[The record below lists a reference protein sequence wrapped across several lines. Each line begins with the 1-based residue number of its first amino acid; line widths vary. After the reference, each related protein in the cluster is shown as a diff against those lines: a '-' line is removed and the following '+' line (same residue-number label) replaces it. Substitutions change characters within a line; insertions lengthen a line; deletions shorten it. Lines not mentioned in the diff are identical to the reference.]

1 MGHIW
6 DAELAKIEWNWWQVS
21 PRNVPQ
27 CMICKMCKKVMRIC
41 PLLDKWVT
49 VSPITCQRGPK
60 GGLRDQSLFMAGG
73 PEEKVGGGGY
83 ENFLMD
89 REWAR
94 KKNWEGQSGRLN
106 IPSQKIF
113 AAPAAF
119 LISLQN
125 KYIQQTHSIIILI
138 KMRMF
143 RAT

>member
-1 MGHIW
+1 MK
-6 DAELAKIEWNWWQVS
+6 E
-21 PRNVPQ
+21 
-27 CMICKMCKKVMRIC
+27 RIR
-41 PLLDKWVT
+41 L
-49 VSPITCQRGPK
+49 
-60 GGLRDQSLFMAGG
+60 
-73 PEEKVGGGGY
+73 PEHQKSANSRLKFDDLKGGGY